1 MEKLIKVDS
10 SKIVKV
16 FGVYDSN
23 LKLIQSEFLTTITY
37 RDDTIFIKGESEQ
50 VKSVFN
56 IFKEIIYV
64 LKDKNKITLNDVK
77 SLIMIIK
84 SESNNNKNI
93 SNGFGSFIYSGKA
106 GPVIPRSNGQLKC
119 IQAIDSNDLIF
130 ITGPAGTG
138 KTFLSI
144 VYAMS
149 FFKKQKFEKIILC
162 RPAVE
167 AGENL
172 GFLPG
177 DLKEKIDPYLT
188 PLYDSLEKIIPKETL
203 NSLLSDKKIEI
214 MPLAYMR
221 GRTLENC
228 FLILDEAQNTTN
240 MQMKMFLTR
249 LGVGS
254 KAVITGDTTQIDLK
268 NKTDSGLDKALEILK
283 NIKGIGFVK
292 MDDTD
297 IMRHQ
302 LVKKIVKAYT
312 K

>member
-16 FGVYDSN
+16 FGVSDSN

-37 RDDTIFIKGESEQ
+37 RDDTIFIRGESEQ

-56 IFKEIIYV
+56 TFKEIIYV
-64 LKDKNKITLNDVK
+64 LNNKNTITLNDVK
-77 SLIMIIK
+77 SIIMIMK
-84 SESNNNKNI
+84 LESNNDDSI
-93 SNGFGSFIYSGKA
+93 SNGFGSFIYNGKA
-106 GPVIPRSNGQLKC
+106 GPVIPRSDGQLKC
-119 IQAIDSNDLIF
+119 IKAIDSNDLTF

-149 FFKKQKFEKIILC
+149 FFKKQKFEKITLC

-177 DLKEKIDPYLT
+177 DLKEKIDPYLA
-188 PLYDSLEKIIPKETL
+188 PLYDSLEKIIPKENL

-268 NKTDSGLDKALEILK
+268 NKTDSGLDKAMEILK

-292 MDDTD
+292 MDDMD

>member
-1 MEKLIKVDS
+1 MFTQCHFLK
-10 SKIVKV
+10 SK
-16 FGVYDSN
+16 
-23 LKLIQSEFLTTITY
+23 
-37 RDDTIFIKGESEQ
+37 
-50 VKSVFN
+50 
-56 IFKEIIYV
+56 
-64 LKDKNKITLNDVK
+64 
-77 SLIMIIK
+77 
-84 SESNNNKNI
+84 
-93 SNGFGSFIYSGKA
+93 
-106 GPVIPRSNGQLKC
+106 
-119 IQAIDSNDLIF
+119 
-130 ITGPAGTG
+130 
-138 KTFLSI
+138 
-144 VYAMS
+144 
-149 FFKKQKFEKIILC
+149 KFEKIILC

-177 DLKEKIDPYLT
+177 DLKEKIDPYLA
-188 PLYDSLEKIIPKETL
+188 PLYDSLEKIIPKDNL

-268 NKTDSGLDKALEILK
+268 NKTDSGLDKAMEILK

-292 MDDTD
+292 MDDMD
-297 IMRHQ
+297 IMRHK

>member
-16 FGVYDSN
+16 FGVSDSN

-37 RDDTIFIKGESEQ
+37 RDDTIFIRGESEQ

-56 IFKEIIYV
+56 TFKEIIYI
-64 LKDKNKITLNDVK
+64 LNNKNTITLNDVK
-77 SLIMIIK
+77 SIIMIMK
-84 SESNNNKNI
+84 LESNNENSI
-93 SNGFGSFIYSGKA
+93 SNGFGSFIYNGKA
-106 GPVIPRSNGQLKC
+106 GPVIPRSDGQLKC
-119 IQAIDSNDLIF
+119 IKAIDSNDLTF

-149 FFKKQKFEKIILC
+149 FFKKQKFEKITLC

-177 DLKEKIDPYLT
+177 DLKEKIDPYLA
-188 PLYDSLEKIIPKETL
+188 PLYDSLEKIIPKENL

-268 NKTDSGLDKALEILK
+268 NKTDSGLDQALDILK

-292 MDDTD
+292 VDGMD

-302 LVKKIVKAYT
+302 LVKKIVKAYI

>member
-16 FGVYDSN
+16 FGVSDSN

-37 RDDTIFIKGESEQ
+37 RDDTIFIRGESEQ

-56 IFKEIIYV
+56 TFKEIIYV
-64 LKDKNKITLNDVK
+64 LKNKNTITLNDVK

-84 SESNNNKNI
+84 SESNNDKNI
-93 SNGFGSFIYSGKA
+93 SNRFGSFIYNGKA
-106 GPVIPRSNGQLKC
+106 GPVVPRSNGQLKC
-119 IQAIDSNDLIF
+119 IKAIDSNDLIF

-177 DLKEKIDPYLT
+177 DLKEKIDPYLA
-188 PLYDSLEKIIPKETL
+188 PLYDSLEKIIPKENL

-268 NKTDSGLDKALEILK
+268 NKTDSGLDKAMEILK

-292 MDDTD
+292 MDDMD
-297 IMRHQ
+297 IMRHK

>member
-1 MEKLIKVDS
+1 M
-10 SKIVKV
+10 
-16 FGVYDSN
+16 
-23 LKLIQSEFLTTITY
+23 
-37 RDDTIFIKGESEQ
+37 
-50 VKSVFN
+50 
-56 IFKEIIYV
+56 
-64 LKDKNKITLNDVK
+64 
-77 SLIMIIK
+77 
-84 SESNNNKNI
+84 
-93 SNGFGSFIYSGKA
+93 
-106 GPVIPRSNGQLKC
+106 
-119 IQAIDSNDLIF
+119 
-130 ITGPAGTG
+130 
-138 KTFLSI
+138 
-144 VYAMS
+144 
-149 FFKKQKFEKIILC
+149 
-162 RPAVE
+162 
-167 AGENL
+167 

-188 PLYDSLEKIIPKETL
+188 PLYDSLEKIIPKDNL

-268 NKTDSGLDKALEILK
+268 NKTDSGLDKAMEILK

-292 MDDTD
+292 MDDMD
-297 IMRHQ
+297 IMRHK

>member
-1 MEKLIKVDS
+1 MEKLIKVNS
-10 SKIVKV
+10 SKIVKI
-16 FGVYDSN
+16 FGVSDSN
-23 LKLIQSEFLTTITY
+23 LKLIQSEFLITIIY
-37 RDDTIFIKGESEQ
+37 KNDTIFIRGESQE
-50 VKSVFN
+50 VEDVFN
-56 IFKEIIYV
+56 IFKEIICV
-64 LKDKNKITLNDVK
+64 LKNKNTITFNDVR

-84 SESNNNKNI
+84 SKSNDDKNFL
-93 SNGFGSFIYSGKA
+93 NGFDSVIFNGKS
-106 GPVIPRSNGQLKC
+106 GPVIPRSDGQLKC
-119 IQAIDSNDLIF
+119 IKAIDSNDLIF

-149 FFKKQKFEKIILC
+149 VFVKQKVEKIILC

-188 PLYDSLEKIIPKETL
+188 PLYDSLEKIIPKNNL
-203 NSLLSDKKIEI
+203 RSLLSDKKIEI

-221 GRTLENC
+221 GRTFENC

-240 MQMKMFLTR
+240 LQMKMFLTR
-249 LGVGS
+249 LGIGS
-254 KAVITGDTTQIDLK
+254 KAVITGDTTQVDLK
-268 NKTDSGLDKALEILK
+268 NKTDSGLDQALEILK
-283 NIKGIGFVK
+283 NIKGIGVVK
-292 MDDTD
+292 MKNKD

-302 LVKKIVKAYT
+302 LVKEIVKAYA

>member
-1 MEKLIKVDS
+1 
-10 SKIVKV
+10 
-16 FGVYDSN
+16 
-23 LKLIQSEFLTTITY
+23 
-37 RDDTIFIKGESEQ
+37 
-50 VKSVFN
+50 
-56 IFKEIIYV
+56 
-64 LKDKNKITLNDVK
+64 
-77 SLIMIIK
+77 
-84 SESNNNKNI
+84 
-93 SNGFGSFIYSGKA
+93 
-106 GPVIPRSNGQLKC
+106 
-119 IQAIDSNDLIF
+119 
-130 ITGPAGTG
+130 
-138 KTFLSI
+138 
-144 VYAMS
+144 MS
-149 FFKKQKFEKIILC
+149 FFKKQKFEKITLC

-177 DLKEKIDPYLT
+177 DLKEKIDPYLA
-188 PLYDSLEKIIPKETL
+188 PLYDSLEKIIPKKIL

-268 NKTDSGLDKALEILK
+268 NKTDSGLDQAMEILK

-292 MDDTD
+292 MDDMD
-297 IMRHQ
+297 IMRHK
-302 LVKKIVKAYT
+302 LVKRL
-312 K
+312 

>member
-1 MEKLIKVDS
+1 
-10 SKIVKV
+10 
-16 FGVYDSN
+16 
-23 LKLIQSEFLTTITY
+23 
-37 RDDTIFIKGESEQ
+37 
-50 VKSVFN
+50 
-56 IFKEIIYV
+56 
-64 LKDKNKITLNDVK
+64 
-77 SLIMIIK
+77 
-84 SESNNNKNI
+84 
-93 SNGFGSFIYSGKA
+93 
-106 GPVIPRSNGQLKC
+106 
-119 IQAIDSNDLIF
+119 
-130 ITGPAGTG
+130 
-138 KTFLSI
+138 
-144 VYAMS
+144 MS

-188 PLYDSLEKIIPKETL
+188 PLYDSLEKIIPKDNL

-292 MDDTD
+292 MDDMD

>member
-1 MEKLIKVDS
+1 M
-10 SKIVKV
+10 
-16 FGVYDSN
+16 
-23 LKLIQSEFLTTITY
+23 
-37 RDDTIFIKGESEQ
+37 
-50 VKSVFN
+50 
-56 IFKEIIYV
+56 
-64 LKDKNKITLNDVK
+64 
-77 SLIMIIK
+77 
-84 SESNNNKNI
+84 
-93 SNGFGSFIYSGKA
+93 
-106 GPVIPRSNGQLKC
+106 
-119 IQAIDSNDLIF
+119 
-130 ITGPAGTG
+130 
-138 KTFLSI
+138 
-144 VYAMS
+144 
-149 FFKKQKFEKIILC
+149 
-162 RPAVE
+162 
-167 AGENL
+167 

-177 DLKEKIDPYLT
+177 DLKEKIDPYLA
-188 PLYDSLEKIIPKETL
+188 PLYDSLEKIIPKENL

-268 NKTDSGLDKALEILK
+268 NKTDSGLDKAMEILK

-292 MDDTD
+292 MDDMD
-297 IMRHQ
+297 IMRHK